1 MSNIYVKDISD
12 NEQEVNSI
20 FETKQNNEYDINT
33 DDEKSDVPLINIK
46 KNKSKSIVKKQLD
59 SEIHNEENDNEH
71 EKKTKLAKIKPT
83 VSKVKRKRSCSS
95 DTVDDTES
103 ISSDM
108 IAVKKPP
115 IKRRKIVKQTV
126 LKPVKPKVTK
136 RKIKQ
141 NDLSTKPFDT
151 YICFPVF
158 LKKSL

>member
-1 MSNIYVKDISD
+1 
-12 NEQEVNSI
+12 
-20 FETKQNNEYDINT
+20 
-33 DDEKSDVPLINIK
+33 
-46 KNKSKSIVKKQLD
+46 
-59 SEIHNEENDNEH
+59 
-71 EKKTKLAKIKPT
+71 
-83 VSKVKRKRSCSS
+83 
-95 DTVDDTES
+95 
-103 ISSDM
+103 M

-126 LKPVKPKVTK
+126 LKPAKPKVTK